1 MPGVLS
7 YVLNYKADKTRMTV
21 TRFECSWASQILKTK
36 EMSFRGRPSNAS
48 SSNSLVACLSA
59 PVSVSYLMSSDTSMI
74 KRSCPR
80 CLGVGVFVRGEAEWM
95 DGLLW
100 GFCSAGSITLLSGI
114 FSKILDQ
121 PNIIA
126 SPPNPPSLIH
136 NLPARESS

>member
-1 MPGVLS
+1 MLGVLS
-7 YVLNYKADKTRMTV
+7 YVVNYKADKTRMTV

-80 CLGVGVFVRGEAEWM
+80 CLGVGVFVRGGSRM
-95 DGLLW
+95 DGW
-100 GFCSAGSITLLSGI
+100 IVVGI
-114 FSKILDQ
+114 LFSRLDHTFKWHFSKILDQ
-121 PNIIA
+121 PNIIT
-126 SPPNPPSLIH
+126 SPPQPSLPH
-136 NLPARESS
+136 S